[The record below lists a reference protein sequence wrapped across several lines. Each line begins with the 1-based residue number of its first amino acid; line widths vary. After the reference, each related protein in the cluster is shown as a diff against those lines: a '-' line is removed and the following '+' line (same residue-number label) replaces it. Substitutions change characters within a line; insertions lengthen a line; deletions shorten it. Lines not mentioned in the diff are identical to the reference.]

1 MARRCAGLGASVRRL
16 CVVSRGVG
24 RVGRLQLVSTDRIWE
39 HGGNCTTRRFDTPA
53 TRRSDASNGAKPPF
67 GPPGA
72 PSMAGWRLWRDEA
85 WAGLGGCSSFQR
97 PGYGST
103 GGIALQGGSTRRRHA
118 VAMRL
123 MVQNPRWAAGRGRR
137 AGGELLVGGPSRHGS
152 PVVHTVTRCSAGKP
166 PDMHAGGGVH
176 ARNRG
181 FVCGSGPGRE
191 QG

>member
-24 RVGRLQLVSTDRIWE
+24 RVGQWE

-53 TRRSDASNGAKPPF
+53 TRRWEASCSAKPPF

-85 WAGLGGCSSFQR
+85 WGGLGGCSSFQR

-103 GGIALQGGSTRRRHA
+103 GGIALQGGSTRRRRA
-118 VAMRL
+118 VGRL
-123 MVQNPRWAAGRGRR
+123 GVVQNPLVESQSVALRANDTGQPREVAGLPGQRSCAACDCTDAVVMAAFGSEAHETAGLQQNQTVSITFVARR
-137 AGGELLVGGPSRHGS
+137 SSIA
-152 PVVHTVTRCSAGKP
+152 A
-166 PDMHAGGGVH
+166 
-176 ARNRG
+176 
-181 FVCGSGPGRE
+181 
-191 QG
+191 